1 VPCRSAN
8 RPAACAKVQSL
19 RPKSLRGTRWQG
31 DTGTISRVEG
41 SGLRVA
47 EMPGHRW
54 PRRGSADETRRM
66 LGAWVFMAP
75 ACCTAPFPALK
86 PNHSRLFLSARRG
99 DYPKAIPTNTAQWD
113 ARVAS
118 THFTKSI
125 ISKPR
130 MNSGMIQFLGTQIPR
145 RRLRSSFM
153 ARSSYKTDTMQRHFG
168 VIKLFFGSKIHGTIE
183 RFTASGN

>member
-1 VPCRSAN
+1 
-8 RPAACAKVQSL
+8 
-19 RPKSLRGTRWQG
+19 
-31 DTGTISRVEG
+31 
-41 SGLRVA
+41 
-47 EMPGHRW
+47 M
-54 PRRGSADETRRM
+54 
-66 LGAWVFMAP
+66 GAWVFMALK
-75 ACCTAPFPALK
+75 CCAAPFPALK
-86 PNHSRLFLSARRG
+86 PNPNRLFLSAGRG

-130 MNSGMIQFLGTQIPR
+130 MNSGMIQFFGTQMPR
-145 RRLRSSFM
+145 RLLERNFM
-153 ARSSYKTDTMQRHFG
+153 PRSSYKTDTMQRHFS